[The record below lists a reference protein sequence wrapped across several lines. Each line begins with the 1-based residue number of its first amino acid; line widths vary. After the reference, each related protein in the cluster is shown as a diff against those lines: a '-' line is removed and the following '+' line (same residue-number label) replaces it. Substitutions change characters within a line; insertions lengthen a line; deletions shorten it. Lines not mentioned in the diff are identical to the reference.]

1 MKGILFRGEIGYY
14 KELPNPNDG
23 ALNYD
28 EILDYNYLYVDKP
41 LSDNNILDKLPPL
54 DEEKDFT
61 SAEDLFNDIDN
72 SDGSSGLNFNF
83 VFD

>member
-1 MKGILFRGEIGYY
+1 M
-14 KELPNPNDG
+14 
-23 ALNYD
+23 
-28 EILDYNYLYVDKP
+28 DKP

-61 SAEDLFNDIDN
+61 STEDLFNDIDN